1 MLDLNE
7 NQKII
12 LFGEIGCF
20 KKEYPDFVYDYGLI
34 CKDLAD
40 YFGSEFDYTE
50 KLLDKAELMEKTQI
64 KPQLDNRFY
73 IVTYYDDIVLAVV
86 NMDEAVIDN
95 FLKTFKYYWISDDAP
110 ERIMGSYVSSLYV
123 FRGENMVLKQR
134 ISPFTVAQLIAAF
147 KTENL
152 VDFRGVRDAFY
163 GAPRRRK
170 KSFSSLDSI
179 ENHSN
184 KAT

>member
-1 MLDLNE
+1 MLELNE

-20 KKEYPDFVYDYGLI
+20 KKEYPDFVYDYSLI

-40 YFGSEFDYTE
+40 YFGSECDYTQ
-50 KLLDKAELMEKTQI
+50 KLLDKAELTEMTRI

-73 IVTYYDDIVLAVV
+73 IVTNYDDIVLAVV

-95 FLKTFKYYWISDDAP
+95 FLKSFKYYWFSDDAP
-110 ERIMGSYVSSLYV
+110 ERVMCSYISSLYV
-123 FRGENMVLKQR
+123 FRGEKMVLKQR

-147 KTENL
+147 KAENL
-152 VDFRGVRDAFY
+152 VDFRGVRDSFY

-170 KSFSSLDSI
+170 KSLSALGSI
-179 ENHSN
+179 ENRSN